1 MFCFGGRQ
9 PNLELQL
16 PFIHRILEQHPD
28 VEYHLW
34 NLART
39 PSDYRWIRSLRY
51 SKEPRFK
58 VHNVG
63 YSPNPWTKFN
73 EVYQHYADPLYKG
86 CLFVKLDDDIVFL
99 ETAQFVDLIQT
110 IDKHRHAVI
119 SAQVINNGACTRTLS
134 GLWQKFRSMRPPIKL
149 LDVHRHPRFAALAH
163 QWFLD
168 NWEMLVDAPT
178 GTLTPTRDWL
188 SINLI
193 GYDWE
198 MAGKIAGLL
207 GTESPPEIAG
217 RRFGRNSKLGDEGLV
232 NTLPRIIFQ
241 GFIAAHLYFGPQL
254 KAGKEPMFEEF
265 RRQYAEVGEKYLAS
279 W

>member
-1 MFCFGGRQ
+1 MFCFGGRR

-39 PSDYRWIRSLRY
+39 PSDYRWIRSL
-51 SKEPRFK
+51 SEGPRFR

-63 YSPNPWTKFN
+63 HVPNPWQRFD
-73 EVYQHYADPLYKG
+73 EVYRHYADPQHAG
-86 CLFVKLDDDIVFL
+86 CLFIKLDDDVVFL
-99 ETAQFVDLIQT
+99 ETAQFGDLIQV
-110 IDKHRHAVI
+110 IERHRDAVI
-119 SAQVINNGACTRTLS
+119 SAQVINNGACTRTLN
-134 GLWQKFRSMRPPIKL
+134 GLWTHFQRLRPRIPL
-149 LDVHRHPRFAALAH
+149 LDVHQHPRYAALAH
-163 QWFLD
+163 QYFLD
-168 NWEMLVDAPT
+168 NWGMLVDAPT
-178 GTLTPTRDWL
+178 GGLTPTRDWL

-193 GYDWE
+193 GYDWK
-198 MAGKIAGLL
+198 MAAKIAELL
-207 GTESPPEIAG
+207 GTPSPPEIAG

-254 KAGKEPMFEEF
+254 KAGKEPMFEQF